1 MYRGFLLSLH
11 SAVTSERRKA
21 VLMAE
26 EAFLKPR
33 WRLQSLFSMMHS
45 VGLVIIF
52 SRSFPNWGV
61 TVMRL

>member
-1 MYRGFLLSLH
+1 MYRGFLLSLN
-11 SAVTSERRKA
+11 SAVTSDRRKA

-26 EAFLKPR
+26 AFLQPR
-33 WRLQSLFSMMHS
+33 WRLQSLFSRTHS
-45 VGLVIIF
+45 VGLVIIV